1 MSYRSVRTLLDDLRR
16 ETQHTV
22 AFFRETWLSSEP
34 LTFKLINVISPH
46 AEMQCLTRHEMWS
59 GMLGTL
65 PAEQLHRT
73 LKTTRCIELWCCQLW
88 KKGEAKSKRLYAVTS
103 AEMPRYVSVRH
114 AGTSVIPQKAHLL
127 GHNALLTP
135 RGAENCCHSSSEAN
149 TAPIYHRPQRHGAW
163 KPAVP
168 YSAWRREKEF
178 HPPNARRQTVKANVW
193 NTAGLM
199 KRLAHVLWVWS
210 SVHKAAFHRGLL
222 SHSHVQGLWAVLET
236 APNGRWCYHN
246 SYYVVIIQYTMTA
259 RPPPL

>member
-135 RGAENCCHSSSEAN
+135 RGRKIAVILPPRLTLLPFTTGHSGTERENQQSHTQRDGEWKNSTLPCEA
-149 TAPIYHRPQRHGAW
+149 TDCQ
-163 KPAVP
+163 
-168 YSAWRREKEF
+168 S
-178 HPPNARRQTVKANVW
+178 
-193 NTAGLM
+193 
-199 KRLAHVLWVWS
+199 
-210 SVHKAAFHRGLL
+210 
-222 SHSHVQGLWAVLET
+222 
-236 APNGRWCYHN
+236 
-246 SYYVVIIQYTMTA
+246 
-259 RPPPL
+259 